1 MLVCGQ
7 EEKNIFGF
15 LLPFF
20 IVFFLR
26 VRACELSHAE
36 LFRPVFDCRFKK
48 KKRWDW
54 IHTDMHVIYGC
65 ACDGIDRTRRSHQTD
80 VCFVFV
86 LSIFGYLHVVRIDA
100 IDETL
105 DTYCNLSLIFDPF
118 SFASLF
124 HSWGPLSSK

>member
-1 MLVCGQ
+1 
-7 EEKNIFGF
+7 
-15 LLPFF
+15 
-20 IVFFLR
+20 
-26 VRACELSHAE
+26 
-36 LFRPVFDCRFKK
+36 
-48 KKRWDW
+48 
-54 IHTDMHVIYGC
+54 MHVIYGC